1 MIKVKKKLGLG
12 SVSIILVLLGI
23 LWGTNLHDGFCTG
36 DFIVNSVGLQAW
48 SNGGTTGIRT
58 HLALFYSLPFFI
70 SAFLL
75 GNKYNNDFVANFGKT
90 VSFAVGA
97 MLIVIFILFAAT
109 SVL

>member
-1 MIKVKKKLGLG
+1 MIKARKKWGLG
-12 SVSIILVLLGI
+12 SISIVLVLLGI
-23 LWGTNLHDGFCTG
+23 LWGIRFRSGLCIG
-36 DFIVNSVGLQAW
+36 DFIVNSIGLQAW
-48 SNGGTTGIRT
+48 SNGGATGTRT

-75 GNKYNNDFVANFGKT
+75 GNKYNNDFGANLGKT